1 MSFTPE
7 RSEIERLYPQALPQW
22 RDAMVR
28 LAPELCAHYEFDRLR
43 WVHFAGPVIGAETN
57 GLSLSPMEE
66 NMNYRAPRILEVF
79 DYRLGKALQR
89 PEWKRY
95 GSKRKLAEYL
105 AGKPDELAKV
115 VYSGREGTPEGS
127 GHLYKGRGP
136 TQCTHLNNYRAAGNE
151 VAKQPG
157 GGKFDLVANPQQ
169 LARDPEL
176 GIRVAFAEWH
186 LKSLNRWADID
197 DWQNVSSVLNTGSA
211 GKWSITNGKEHRQRW
226 YTKAC
231 SIWPEDRVYEVAKAE
246 IGVLKEGDS
255 GEEVRRLQ
263 ELLKEKNYFVG
274 NIDDEFG
281 TLTRHAV
288 LAFQSDHGLLADGK
302 VGALTLAALEKAPPR
317 DLGEREQITEKE
329 LKDRGS
335 VTIQKASL
343 GKRVFKWLGWGGS
356 TGGTVYK
363 ADQELSLGLVDSAL
377 SKGEQVK
384 SLVGRGVDL
393 AAWLP
398 PGWVIWVLG
407 IGGFALLCYGGHR
420 LFESIIQQRVKDAQS
435 GAHRGR

>member
-1 MSFTPE
+1 MSFAPE
-7 RSEIERLYPQALPQW
+7 RSEIERLYPHALPQW
-22 RDAMVR
+22 RDAMVK
-28 LAPELCAHYEFDRLR
+28 LAPVLCAHYEFDRLR
-43 WVHFAGPVIGAETN
+43 WVHFAAQIGAETN

-66 NMNYRAPRILEVF
+66 DMRYRSADRILQVF
-79 DYRLGKALQR
+79 SYRLGLALKK
-89 PEWKRY
+89 PEWSSFRTKQR
-95 GSKRKLAEYL
+95 LAQHL
-105 AGKPDELAKV
+105 VGKPDELAKV
-115 VYSGREGTPEGS
+115 VYSGREGTPEGA

-136 TQCTHLNNYRAAGNE
+136 LQTTHKNNYRIASEE
-151 VAKQPG
+151 VQRQPG
-157 GGKFDLVANPQQ
+157 GGSCDLLSNPDR
-169 LARDPEL
+169 LAHDPEL
-176 GIRVAFAEWH
+176 GIRVAFAEWEI
-186 LKSLNRWADID
+186 KKLNRWADND
-197 DWQNVSSVLNTGSA
+197 DLQNVSSVLNTGA
-211 GKWSITNGKEHRQRW
+211 PGKWSITNGKENRQRW

-231 SIWPEDRVYEVAKAE
+231 SVWPEDRVYEVAKAE

-255 GEEVRRLQ
+255 GEDVRRLQ

-274 NIDDEFG
+274 NIDDKFG

-302 VGALTLAALEKAPPR
+302 VGALTFAALEKAPPR
-317 DLGEREQITEKE
+317 DLGEREQITEKD